1 MIYMFIFILFVS
13 WWFVHVFWLLDK
25 IFAMTILFSAVELY
39 IIWKVACI
47 LDSMKTGWFNGD
59 SSQLRLSSID
69 LGMLCC
75 CVVVDRLA
83 LICWQLIW
91 LLVTVCGSW
100 SSRWLWFVL
109 AYWWSPVVVFF
120 HVSLTPA
127 VLKYIELCDV
137 FEKPQD
143 SRFLWFLC

>member
-59 SSQLRLSSID
+59 SSQLRRSSSRSGHVV
-69 LGMLCC
+69 LLCC
-75 CVVVDRLA
+75 CWQACIDLLTVD
-83 LICWQLIW
+83 LIACNCVWLMVKSLIMVCTC
-91 LLVTVCGSW
+91 LLMITGRC
-100 SSRWLWFVL
+100 
-109 AYWWSPVVVFF
+109 
-120 HVSLTPA
+120 
-127 VLKYIELCDV
+127 
-137 FEKPQD
+137 
-143 SRFLWFLC
+143 FLPCFSHSCCT